1 MNYYVGPWIYGAK
14 VHPAPQWDMDDQDDG
29 AEYGVTL
36 EPSKDTLTEWLWAGM
51 IFRDPVEDAWLPC
64 NAHEVQWKG
73 QDSKY
78 FYKAGVSHK
87 VRRYDLKFAVAKS
100 FAVAKP
106 PKKNVKRARGVL
118 KRFLLIVSK
127 AEKDGITRYGS
138 KITLSAEDANK
149 IRKKLRIS
157 FAHYARK

>member
-1 MNYYVGPWIYGAK
+1 MNFYVGPWIYGAK

-106 PKKNVKRARGVL
+106 PKKKG
-118 KRFLLIVSK
+118 
-127 AEKDGITRYGS
+127 EEGS
-138 KITLSAEDANK
+138 RRVEALSPHRVQGRERWHHA
-149 IRKKLRIS
+149 LRIEDYLVS
-157 FAHYARK
+157 RGRK

>member
-1 MNYYVGPWIYGAK
+1 M
-14 VHPAPQWDMDDQDDG
+14 
-29 AEYGVTL
+29 
-36 EPSKDTLTEWLWAGM
+36 
-51 IFRDPVEDAWLPC
+51 
-64 NAHEVQWKG
+64 
-73 QDSKY
+73 
-78 FYKAGVSHK
+78 
-87 VRRYDLKFAVAKS
+87 
-100 FAVAKP
+100 AKP

-118 KRFLLIVSK
+118 KRFLRIVSK